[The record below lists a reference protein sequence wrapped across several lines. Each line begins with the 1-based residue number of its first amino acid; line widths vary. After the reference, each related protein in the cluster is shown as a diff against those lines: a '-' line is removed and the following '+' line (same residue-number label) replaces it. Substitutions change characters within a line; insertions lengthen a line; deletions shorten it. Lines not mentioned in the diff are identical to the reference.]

1 MDILFFSRGRGKG
14 HAIPD
19 AAIMESVRNLDD
31 RIGWQFVSYGTGAST
46 LAELGHSVR
55 DLQLPDDNPFHET
68 LIRACKVISECSP
81 GLVVSHEE
89 FAAVLAARIFGIPA
103 IFLTDWFGT
112 ENHIIMQTLT
122 YAESVIFLG
131 ERGSF
136 DEPSYLTG
144 KVTYVGPVVRNFK
157 YHKNDRDRAR
167 QELGIPNDC
176 TVVAVL
182 PGGWANE
189 QRAPIVDLLLPAF
202 QALPRASKLL
212 CWVAGDD
219 LEFLSNRTRDM
230 QNVLVLKKL
239 WPIEQL
245 MVASDLV
252 ITKGNRITIMETSS
266 LGLPSIS
273 LSHGLNPVEEFIV
286 PRIKSN
292 LPLRVKGIDSEF
304 LARCMDNVI
313 DPCGG
318 SLEPGLSVPGFNLVA
333 EILASRVEKSHLSS
347 KECADKS
354 AVSSHPMSA
363 A

>member
-31 RIGWQFVSYGTGAST
+31 KIGWQFVSYGTGAST
-46 LAELGHSVR
+46 LVELGYSVK

-68 LIRACKVISECSP
+68 LIRACKVIYEFSP
-81 GLVVSHEE
+81 GIVVSHEE
-89 FAAVLAARIFGIPA
+89 FSAVLGARICGIPA
-103 IFLTDWFGT
+103 IFLTDWFGN

-131 ERGSF
+131 ERGIF
-136 DEPSYLTG
+136 DEPSYL
-144 KVTYVGPVVRNFK
+144 KDKITYVGPIVRDFR

-167 QELGIPNDC
+167 QELGIHDDL

-189 QRAPIVDLLLPAF
+189 QRAPVLDLLLPAF
-202 QALPRASKLL
+202 QVLPRARKLL

-219 LEFLSNRTRDM
+219 LEFLSDRIKGM
-230 QNVLVLKKL
+230 HNVLVLKKA

-252 ITKGNRITIMETSS
+252 VTKGNRITIMEASA

-273 LSHGLNPVEEFIV
+273 LSHGLNPVEDFIV

-292 LPLRVKGIDSEF
+292 LPLRVKGISSDF
-304 LARCMDNVI
+304 LARCMDNMI
-313 DPCGG
+313 DSRGG
-318 SLEPGLSVPGFNLVA
+318 SLKPEPSVPHFGSVA
-333 EILASRVEKSHLSS
+333 EILARRIEKSHLSP
-347 KECADKS
+347 KPCANFVADS
-354 AVSSHPMSA
+354 LT
-363 A
+363 